1 MFRTCLN
8 IISSATKYTAQIQ
21 KLKLSTSCTQY
32 NSIFTPLSQQ
42 IPAQHFFSNGNNFN
56 YVPVRTVK
64 SVKND
69 GAEPYRIFLY
79 NRVNGKRTSCAMIPK
94 QFYRLNWGIWIRTK
108 CGRDKTIHKKH
119 TGRMRR
125 LRKHVFCN
133 AQQSRLLDR
142 LSAPWF
148 KKRHYFIDDPYEP
161 YHTRDEFL
169 YTRNKPLP
177 AHDAAFTD

>member
-1 MFRTCLN
+1 
-8 IISSATKYTAQIQ
+8 
-21 KLKLSTSCTQY
+21 
-32 NSIFTPLSQQ
+32 
-42 IPAQHFFSNGNNFN
+42 
-56 YVPVRTVK
+56 
-64 SVKND
+64 
-69 GAEPYRIFLY
+69 
-79 NRVNGKRTSCAMIPK
+79 
-94 QFYRLNWGIWIRTK
+94 
-108 CGRDKTIHKKH
+108 
-119 TGRMRR
+119 MRR